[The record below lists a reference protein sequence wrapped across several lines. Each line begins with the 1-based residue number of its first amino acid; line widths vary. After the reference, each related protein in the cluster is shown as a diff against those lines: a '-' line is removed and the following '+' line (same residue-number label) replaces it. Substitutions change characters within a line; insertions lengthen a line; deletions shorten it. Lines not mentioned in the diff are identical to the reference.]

1 MYRELRRALYSLR
14 KPFMKQN
21 FVVAGVVSVLITL
34 PLFAASCGEE
44 RGDYRPNARV
54 AQTSSDSRQR
64 PNQLAVRWPVT
75 GARQLAFDINR
86 AQEVID
92 DRASASGDLANAAL
106 LEQLA
111 TGAVERETPSARDA
125 TLTLLRPR
133 AAAAIRTDLAA
144 SAALSRLTVPRRRFP
159 PWKIVQ
165 PPGSETLLGYFREAQ
180 SRFRVRW
187 QYLAAI
193 EFIETRFGRIRGPSS
208 AGAQGPMQFLP
219 PTWARYGRG
228 DIDNQRD
235 AILAAARY
243 LVANGA
249 PGNMASALYH
259 YNHSTDYVAAVQD
272 YAGRMRKD
280 PRAYDGYYNWQV
292 LYALGRGAFILPVG
306 YPQVRPEPV
315 HYR

>member
-1 MYRELRRALYSLR
+1 MRQS
-14 KPFMKQN
+14 
-21 FVVAGVVSVLITL
+21 FVVAGAVSVVIMLAL
-34 PLFAASCGEE
+34 LAVSCGEE
-44 RGDYRPNARV
+44 HGDRRPSARV
-54 AQTSSDSRQR
+54 ARTTSSSGHR
-64 PNQLAVRWPVT
+64 PDRLPVQWPVT
-75 GARQLAFDINR
+75 GARQLASAIDH
-86 AQEVID
+86 ALEVID
-92 DRASASGDLANAAL
+92 DRASASGDLAKAGL

-111 TGAVERETPSARDA
+111 TGALQREAPRARHA
-125 TLTLLRPR
+125 TLALLAPR

-144 SAALSRLTVPRRRFP
+144 GAALSRLTVPKARFP
-159 PWKIVQ
+159 PWRIVQ
-165 PPGSETLLGYFREAQ
+165 PPGSGTLLGYFQEAQ

-228 DIDNQRD
+228 NIDNQRD

-249 PGNMASALYH
+249 PGHMAAALYH

-272 YAGRMRKD
+272 YARRMRKD

-292 LYALGRGAFILPVG
+292 LYARGRGVFLLPVG
-306 YPQVRPEPV
+306 YPRERPEPV

>member
-1 MYRELRRALYSLR
+1 VLLLLAVSYRQEH
-14 KPFMKQN
+14 
-21 FVVAGVVSVLITL
+21 G
-34 PLFAASCGEE
+34 GH
-44 RGDYRPNARV
+44 RPYARV
-54 AQTSSDSRQR
+54 VRTSSDAR
-64 PNQLAVRWPVT
+64 PRPDQLPVRWPVG

-86 AQEVID
+86 AQGVID
-92 DRASASGDLANAAL
+92 DRASPSGDLARAGL

-111 TGAVERETPSARDA
+111 TGALERETPSARRA
-125 TLTLLRPR
+125 TLALLGPR
-133 AAAAIRTDLAA
+133 AAATIRTDLAA
-144 SAALSRLTVPRRRFP
+144 SAALSRLTVPKKRFP
-159 PWKIVQ
+159 PWRIVQ
-165 PPGSETLLGYFREAQ
+165 PPGSGTLLGYFREAQ
-180 SRFRVRW
+180 SQFRVRW

-193 EFIETRFGRIRGPSS
+193 EFIETRFERIRGRSS

-228 DIDNQRD
+228 NIDNQRD

-249 PGNMASALYH
+249 PGDMASALYH

-272 YAGRMRKD
+272 YAGRMRTD

-292 LYALGRGAFILPVG
+292 LYARGGGVFILPVG

>member
-1 MYRELRRALYSLR
+1 
-14 KPFMKQN
+14 MKQS
-21 FVVAGVVSVLITL
+21 FVVAGVVSVVITL

-44 RGDYRPNARV
+44 RGDYRPIAHVARK
-54 AQTSSDSRQR
+54 SSDQRQR
-64 PNQLAVRWPVT
+64 PHQLAVRWPVS

-111 TGAVERETPSARDA
+111 TGSLARETPTARNA
-125 TLTLLRPR
+125 TLALLRPR
-133 AAAAIRTDLAA
+133 GAAAIRTDLAA
-144 SAALSRLTVPRRRFP
+144 SAALSRLTVPRSRFP

-165 PPGSETLLGYFREAQ
+165 PPGSGTLLGYFREAQ

-219 PTWARYGRG
+219 PTWGRYGRG
-228 DIDNQRD
+228 NIDNQRD

-249 PGNMASALYH
+249 PGNMATALYH

-292 LYALGRGAFILPVG
+292 LYARRRGVFILPVG
-306 YPQVRPEPV
+306 YPQVQPEPV